1 VVLQSA
7 LVESR
12 AVFECV
18 EWVVLGEVLGEQGYG
33 EVELAATGAPDEAL
47 VDERF
52 AVHGRS
58 ALVFD
63 AEAVGDVG

>member
-1 VVLQSA
+1 MI
-7 LVESR
+7 
-12 AVFECV
+12 
-18 EWVVLGEVLGEQGYG
+18 LGEVLGEQGNG
-33 EVELAATGAPDEAL
+33 EVELAAAGAPDQAL

-52 AVHGRS
+52 TVHGRS